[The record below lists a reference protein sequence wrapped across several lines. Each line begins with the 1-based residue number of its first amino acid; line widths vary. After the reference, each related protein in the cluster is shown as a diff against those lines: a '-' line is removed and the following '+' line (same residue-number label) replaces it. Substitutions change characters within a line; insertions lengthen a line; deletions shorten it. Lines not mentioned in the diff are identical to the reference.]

1 MLESNDARPSSRAS
15 IPLAPAEIVTA
26 TRVSRNTAQASP
38 VLHYQSNSLSQ
49 QTSHASPRMIPSPV
63 PPPCAA
69 LPPTPGVSVA
79 SSPNPST
86 CRLSHRD
93 NRASSTFA
101 APSILNRS
109 IRKSYKPSTVGLT
122 LDEHEELVQKILAD
136 LRPRHFSTSIRPL
149 SRRERPVSVASSN
162 YTAVSYKMTSKA
174 VEMQHSDSSQSDS
187 AKSGEDGMVKMPS
200 SGSKASTPQ
209 LSQSRTPTPTTPG
222 SPMLRHDS
230 NEKEE
235 LKKDSDGVAMS
246 PSAAL
251 ESLRVLEQSFDKSA
265 CNSPRNGSLD
275 AEDSNSTAVGSS
287 PTKAAHDEDQKSA
300 SPPPPPRAKRSSSY
314 RKSVPTMDELASKTG
329 LGIGNHRHSSPSQ
342 PGSPTTK
349 TESSSWIRSLTTLEA
364 VRVLA
369 FQQDV
374 AEACGSPTVPSSP
387 SSTTNV
393 ETAASADEVN
403 ALRLALKFTLTRA
416 DTLADA
422 LKRTTEEKIK
432 VETELGILRKNVLS
446 MLGSQNMFGS
456 VQHGGKGGQVEVG
469 DEAVVEEDED
479 EFEDARSTRQMEGAS
494 EPAAAAHVVARP
506 ATVVRPSRA
515 KRTVKDG
522 SAAAAAAEPTTTAAA
537 AATATQP
544 SGGVSIASL
553 RKNTSSA
560 VSSSVTQRYDPSSKS
575 SHPSNDVS
583 TISSSSTTSFE
594 DDFEMYPFTSP
605 LPRRA
610 ATEVSMTDFLN
621 ASRMSKSEILDH
633 DSRRHLEQDEFDHYS
648 ISSHSPLNRT
658 VGGVSPNDY
667 SKRSAGGGGGK
678 FFGISKLNRRAA
690 RRSSSILN
698 ISNPVAATGLKRS
711 ASSSG
716 GSNGFVVQY
725 REESIIPQ
733 VNESRSRGTPGTLS
747 LSEALRDSL
756 EKNSLREAGVR
767 A

>member
-1 MLESNDARPSSRAS
+1 MN
-15 IPLAPAEIVTA
+15 
-26 TRVSRNTAQASP
+26 
-38 VLHYQSNSLSQ
+38 
-49 QTSHASPRMIPSPV
+49 
-63 PPPCAA
+63 
-69 LPPTPGVSVA
+69 
-79 SSPNPST
+79 
-86 CRLSHRD
+86 
-93 NRASSTFA
+93 
-101 APSILNRS
+101 
-109 IRKSYKPSTVGLT
+109 
-122 LDEHEELVQKILAD
+122 
-136 LRPRHFSTSIRPL
+136 
-149 SRRERPVSVASSN
+149 
-162 YTAVSYKMTSKA
+162 SKA

-187 AKSGEDGMVKMPS
+187 AKSGEDGMTKMS
-200 SGSKASTPQ
+200 SFGSKASTPQ

-230 NEKEE
+230 KENDQ
-235 LKKDSDGVAMS
+235 LKKESQGVAMS

-265 CNSPRNGSLD
+265 CNSPRTGSLD
-275 AEDSNSTAVGSS
+275 AENSTSTAIGSS
-287 PTKAAHDEDQKSA
+287 PTKATHDEDQKSA
-300 SPPPPPRAKRSSSY
+300 SPPPPPRVKRNSSY
-314 RKSVPTMDELASKTG
+314 RKSVPTMDDLATKIG
-329 LGIGNHRHSSPSQ
+329 LGIDNHKHSSLSQ
-342 PGSPTTK
+342 PDYPKTK
-349 TESSSWIRSLTTLEA
+349 TESSSWIRSLTALEA

-374 AEACGSPTVPSSP
+374 AEACGSPTFPSSP

-393 ETAASADEVN
+393 ETATSADEVN

-456 VQHGGKGGQVEVG
+456 IQHGGKGGEVEVG
-469 DEAVVEEDED
+469 DEAVVEENED
-479 EFEDARSTRQMEGAS
+479 EFEDARSTRQTEAGS

-506 ATVVRPSRA
+506 ASVVRPSRA
-515 KRTVKDG
+515 KRTMKDG
-522 SAAAAAAEPTTTAAA
+522 SAAAAAKPTTTAAA
-537 AATATQP
+537 TATAKQS

-553 RKNTSSA
+553 RKNTSAA

-575 SHPSNDVS
+575 SHPSNNVS
-583 TISSSSTTSFE
+583 TISSPSSSSSSLE

-648 ISSHSPLNRT
+648 ISSQSPLNRT
-658 VGGVSPNDY
+658 VGGMSPHDY
-667 SKRSAGGGGGK
+667 SKRSSGGGGGGGGK
-678 FFGISKLNRRAA
+678 FFGGITKLNKRAA

-711 ASSSG
+711 ASTTG

-733 VNESRSRGTPGTLS
+733 VREHRSRGTGGTLS

-756 EKNSLREAGVR
+756 EKNSLREASVR

>member
-1 MLESNDARPSSRAS
+1 M
-15 IPLAPAEIVTA
+15 V
-26 TRVSRNTAQASP
+26 
-38 VLHYQSNSLSQ
+38 
-49 QTSHASPRMIPSPV
+49 PSPV
-63 PPPCAA
+63 PPPCTA
-69 LPPTPGVSVA
+69 LPPTPGLSAA

-86 CRLSHRD
+86 RRLSHRD
-93 NRASSTFA
+93 NRTSSTLA
-101 APSILNRS
+101 APSILSRS
-109 IRKSYKPSTVGLT
+109 NRKSYKPSSVALT
-122 LDEHEELVQKILAD
+122 QEEHDELVQKILAD
-136 LRPRHFSTSIRPL
+136 LKPRHFSTSIRPL

-162 YTAVSYKMTSKA
+162 HTAVSYKMASKA

-187 AKSGEDGMVKMPS
+187 AKSGEDAMVKMSS

-222 SPMLRHDS
+222 SPMLRQDS
-230 NEKEE
+230 KEKEG
-235 LKKDSDGVAMS
+235 LKKHSDGVAMS

-251 ESLRVLEQSFDKSA
+251 ESLRVLEQSFDRSA
-265 CNSPRNGSLD
+265 CNSPLMGSPD
-275 AEDSNSTAVGSS
+275 AEDFTSTVVGSS
-287 PTKAAHDEDQKSA
+287 PTKAAHDEDQKST
-300 SPPPPPRAKRSSSY
+300 SPPPPPRVKRSSSY
-314 RKSVPTMDELASKTG
+314 RKSVPTMDELATNTG
-329 LGIGNHRHSSPSQ
+329 LGIDTCTKSSPSQ
-342 PGSPTTK
+342 PASPTTK
-349 TESSSWIRSLTTLEA
+349 QESSSWIRSLTTLEA

-374 AEACGSPTVPSSP
+374 AEACESPTFSSSP
-387 SSTTNV
+387 STTNV
-393 ETAASADEVN
+393 ETATSADEVN
-403 ALRLALKFTLTRA
+403 ALRLALKFTLARA

-422 LKRTTEEKIK
+422 LKRTAEEKIK

-456 VQHGGKGGQVEVG
+456 IQHGGKGGQGGGGGEV
-469 DEAVVEEDED
+469 VVEEDED
-479 EFEDARSTRQMEGAS
+479 EFEDARSTRQMEMDS
-494 EPAAAAHVVARP
+494 DRAAAAHIVARP

-515 KRTVKDG
+515 KRAIKDG
-522 SAAAAAAEPTTTAAA
+522 SAAAAAAKPSTSA
-537 AATATQP
+537 AATATVKQP

-553 RKNTSSA
+553 RKNTSTA
-560 VSSSVTQRYDPSSKS
+560 VSSSVTQRYDPSRKA

-583 TISSSSTTSFE
+583 TISSCSTSSLD

-605 LPRRA
+605 PPRRA

-633 DSRRHLEQDEFDHYS
+633 DSRRHLEQDDLDHHS
-648 ISSHSPLNRT
+648 ISSHWPLNRT
-658 VGGVSPNDY
+658 VAGMSPSDY
-667 SKRSAGGGGGK
+667 SKRAGGGGK
-678 FFGISKLNRRAA
+678 FFGGITKLNKRAA

-716 GSNGFVVQY
+716 GSNGFAMQY

-733 VNESRSRGTPGTLS
+733 VNESRSRGTRGTLS

-756 EKNSLREAGVR
+756 EKNSLREAGIR